1 MKNDNHT
8 RASQSNGR
16 REDVRRIRFARTVL
30 KPGVLLLF
38 VALMASCAPTQEN
51 ERGELSADEA
61 RSIAKEAY
69 IFNYPLV
76 MMYRTMYLQAI
87 DSDSKS
93 YSGGFG
99 EWLHLGTSSPKDT
112 DIVSPNND
120 TPYSYTW
127 VDLRTEPWVLTLPK
141 IEENRFYTSQW
152 DDLWGFVLDNPG
164 SVEDGNDG
172 VSVLL
177 ASPTWKGELP
187 EGVKRVVQGDSEF
200 LGSLTRTQLLE
211 PKDLPNVQ
219 KIQHEY
225 KLQPLSAYLG
235 ETAPEPAP
243 AIEWKPWKEGAETTD
258 EFWAYANF
266 LLSFTTPNPQDKPAQ
281 DRAAKIGISAGQPW
295 DSSALGEDVSAAIAA
310 GMQDALAELQAATTT
325 IDDPSLFFRSQ
336 EDSKNDY
343 FDRALG
349 VLVGIFGNVKQ
360 VSVYFAVPKDDQ
372 GELFDGS
379 KHSYAVTFTA
389 DEIPPA
395 KNFWS
400 WTMYKLP
407 QRWLVDNPINRY
419 SIGSPTPG
427 LKTAADG
434 SITLYFGA
442 QSPGT
447 DKESNW
453 LPAPEGPFWLVLR
466 TYGPGQAILD
476 KTWNV
481 PPVNQTK

>member
-1 MKNDNHT
+1 
-8 RASQSNGR
+8 
-16 REDVRRIRFARTVL
+16 
-30 KPGVLLLF
+30 
-38 VALMASCAPTQEN
+38 
-51 ERGELSADEA
+51 
-61 RSIAKEAY
+61 
-69 IFNYPLV
+69 

-87 DSDSKS
+87 DNDSKS

-99 EWLHLGTSSPKDT
+99 KWLHLGTSSPKDT

-120 TPYSYTW
+120 SPYSYSW
-127 VDLRTEPWVLTLPK
+127 VDTRAEPWVLTMPK
-141 IEENRFYTSQW
+141 IEAKRFYTSQW

-187 EGVKRVVQGDSEF
+187 KGVKRVIQGDSEF
-200 LGSLTRTQLLE
+200 LGTLTRTQLIE
-211 PKDLPNVQ
+211 PSDLPNVK
-219 KIQHEY
+219 KIQGEY

-235 ETAPEPAP
+235 KPAPKPAP
-243 AIEWKPWKEGAETTD
+243 AIQWKPWKEGAENTD
-258 EFWAYANF
+258 EFWAYVNF
-266 LLSFTTPNPQDKPAQ
+266 LLSYTTPNPQDKPVQ
-281 DRAAKIGISAGQPW
+281 DRMAKIGLIAGKPW
-295 DSSALGEDVSAAIAA
+295 NPAALGKDVQDAIAV
-310 GMQDALAELQAATTT
+310 GMQDALAELKKGSTHIT
-325 IDDPSLFFRSQ
+325 DPSLFFRSRK
-336 EDSKNDY
+336 DLNKDY
-343 FDRALG
+343 YNRALG
-349 VLVGIFGNVKQ
+349 VMVGIFGNVKT

-379 KHSYAVTFTA
+379 KHNYEITFAA
-389 DEIPPA
+389 DQIPPA

-427 LKTAADG
+427 LKKAKDG
-434 SITLYFGA
+434 SITLYFSA
-442 QSPGT
+442 KSPGK

-466 TYGPGQAILD
+466 TYGPGKAILD
-476 KTWNV
+476 KTWKV
-481 PPVNQTK
+481 PPVKQVKQVK